1 MIILV
6 QTKEL
11 IWNGLTNALQA
22 CFVLMYD
29 PSDTRFTDFGLE
41 KKIFF
46 FISENKLWKLIKATP

>member
-29 PSDTRFTDFGLE
+29 PLDTRFADFGLE
-41 KKIFF
+41 KKFF
-46 FISENKLWKLIKATP
+46 SSFQKTNYEN

>member
-29 PSDTRFTDFGLE
+29 PSDTRFMDFELE
-41 KKIFF
+41 KKVLFF
-46 FISENKLWKLIKATP
+46 FLHFRKQIMKIN